1 MLYHC
6 LLKLIC
12 CKLAAVFFGSL
23 LSPQTLSHRTCKVNF
38 ITKFRKY
45 CNFQVERAIFTWDLS
60 FFLQKKKAPPQ
71 IPKPEKEHVSK
82 CLHTLGV

>member
-23 LSPQTLSHRTCKVNF
+23 LSPQTPSQVPTGQCKVNF

-45 CNFQVERAIFTWDLS
+45 CNFQVKRAIFTWDLS
-60 FFLQKKKAPPQ
+60 FFCKKKKKSPTPNT
-71 IPKPEKEHVSK
+71 K
-82 CLHTLGV
+82 T